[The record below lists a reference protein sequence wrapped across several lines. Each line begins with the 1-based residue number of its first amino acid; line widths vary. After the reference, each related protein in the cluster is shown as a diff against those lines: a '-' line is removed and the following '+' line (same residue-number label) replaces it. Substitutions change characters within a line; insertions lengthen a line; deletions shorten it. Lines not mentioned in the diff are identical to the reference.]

1 MSVPAPASP
10 AVAASARPRPIHRHI
25 HFVMPH
31 LLDTVRSTL
40 IVIIAALFII
50 AFLVQP
56 FRIPSESMERT
67 LLVGDFLLVDKVAF
81 APPGI
86 WNWLLPYRNIARHDI
101 VVFHFPLDSEEHV
114 VKRVIGVPGDEVRLK
129 KASPSSTTRRS
140 TEPYDVFERADAD
153 EYRDQFPRY
162 TTDDPAVDPHWREQM
177 HGLVENAHLRVPD
190 TELLRPRRQSQPQ
203 PRQPLL
209 GLRPASKHRRHARSS
224 STFPCASPPRP
235 IPSRCRVIDSA
246 TALGIDGSTS
256 RGGTASCVSS
266 TERDRSQSKSQ
277 RN

>member
-1 MSVPAPASP
+1 LSVPAPASP
-10 AVAASARPRPIHRHI
+10 VVAAHTGSASTRHRPIH
-25 HFVMPH
+25 FVLPH

-40 IVIIAALFII
+40 TVVIAALFVI

-86 WNWLLPYRNIARHDI
+86 WKWLLPYRTVSRNDI

-114 VKRVIGVPGDEVRLK
+114 VKRVIGVPGDEVALVDGV
-129 KASPSSTTRRS
+129 AVVNNARR

-162 TTDDPAVDPHWREQM
+162 TTGDPGVDPHWRDQM
-177 HGLVENAHLRVPD
+177 HNLVENAHLRVPARSYFVLGD
-190 TELLRPRRQSQPQ
+190 NRNHSRDSRYWGFVPRENIEGT
-203 PRQPLL
+203 PLL
-209 GLRPASKHRRHARSS
+209 IYFSVREP
-224 STFPCASPPRP
+224 
-235 IPSRCRVIDSA
+235 SA
-246 TALGIDGSTS
+246 TDTPPLPGGRLGNSVG
-256 RGGTASCVSS
+256 
-266 TERDRSQSKSQ
+266 DRLVDFA
-277 RN
+277 RWDRILRVVH